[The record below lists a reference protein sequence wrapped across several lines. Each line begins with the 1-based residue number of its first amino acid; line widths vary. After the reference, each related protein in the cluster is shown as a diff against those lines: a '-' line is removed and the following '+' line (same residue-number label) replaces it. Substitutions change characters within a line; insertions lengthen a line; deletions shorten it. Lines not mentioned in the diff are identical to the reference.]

1 MRALLPLAL
10 VASPPLATT
19 SGGCG
24 DAAADNYDPSSVTP
38 PGDNSACVYLC
49 AKLLARFEL
58 EPGSGECWIDAGS
71 DQRWPP
77 APVEPLARSGKSC
90 TLSPGHGGTWKY
102 SDCDAGQFC
111 IYPGQ
116 TPDNRYC
123 SAGNNTYTVPSW
135 TATKAV
141 VIQGHALGPRGQ
153 GATPLLSRVVAVE
166 EGTTLVLRHVN
177 MSGLVAVSQPKTF
190 GRSQD
195 PDGGA
200 VYISDGVLT
209 VEHAAFH
216 ANSAGRVSRPSP
228 RSGRRC

>member
-24 DAAADNYDPSSVTP
+24 DAAADNHDPSSVTP
-38 PGDNSACVYLC
+38 PGDNSACIYLC
-49 AKLLARFEL
+49 TKLLARFEL
-58 EPGSGECWIDAGS
+58 QPRSGECWIDAGS

-90 TLSPGHGGTWKY
+90 TLSPGHGGMWRY

-141 VIQGHALGPRGQ
+141 VIQGHARGRWGQ
-153 GATPLLSRVVAVE
+153 GGTPLPSRVEAV
-166 EGTTLVLRHVN
+166 GAGLMLVLRHVN
-177 MSGLVAVSQPKTF
+177 MSGLVAVVHPSGDGFP
-190 GRSQD
+190 GD
-195 PDGGA
+195 ADGGA
-200 VYISDGVLT
+200 VFVSKGALT
-209 VEHAAFH
+209 VEHAAFR
-216 ANSAGRVSRPSP
+216 ANSAHVSPSATFAE
-228 RSGRRC
+228 RRRC